1 VLNKSM
7 SDCPVINTELKEEQ
21 LTEPFFEREKGIL
34 IVISGPSCAGK
45 GSVCKIICRKN
56 PDLRLSI
63 SETTRQPRN
72 SEKHGREY
80 FYISKESFEERIKK
94 GQYLEYATVYENYYG
109 TPKDYVEN
117 LLESGFDVILEID
130 IQGAAKV
137 RTNYKEGI
145 YIFIVPPS
153 MQELRRRIEER
164 GTESKEQMEM
174 RLNCAYEE
182 MKNADDYSYIVI
194 NDDLNDAAQRVQSII
209 TAEKCR
215 TERLKN
221 KIEDILG
228 R

>member
-1 VLNKSM
+1 M
-7 SDCPVINTELKEEQ
+7 SSCPINTRELNDEEMK
-21 LTEPFFEREKGIL
+21 EPFFKREKGIL

-45 GSVCKIICRKN
+45 GSVCRIISRNN

-72 SEKHGREY
+72 GEKHGRDY
-80 FYISKESFEERIKK
+80 FFLTKTEFEERIKK
-94 GQYLEYATVYENYYG
+94 GQYLEYASVYENYYG

-117 LLESGFDVILEID
+117 LLESGYDVILEID

-137 RTNYKEGI
+137 RTGYKEGI

-153 MQELRRRIEER
+153 MKELKRRIEER

-174 RLNCAYEE
+174 RLSCASEE
-182 MKNADDYSYIVI
+182 IKNADDYSYIVI
-194 NDDLNDAAQRVQSII
+194 NDDLNVAANKVQSII

-221 KIEDILG
+221 RIEEILG

>member
-1 VLNKSM
+1 M
-7 SDCPVINTELKEEQ
+7 SDCPIENQEVNKMQLSEL
-21 LTEPFFEREKGIL
+21 FFEREKGIL

-45 GSVCKIICRKN
+45 GSVCKIICQKN

-63 SETTRQPRN
+63 SETTRKPRN
-72 SEKHGREY
+72 YEKQGRDY
-80 FYISKESFEERIKK
+80 FYVSKESFETRIEQ

-117 LLESGFDVILEID
+117 LLESGYDVILEID

-137 RTNYKEGI
+137 RSNFKEGI

-164 GTESKEQMEM
+164 GTESTEQMEM

-182 MKNADDYSYIVI
+182 MRNADDYSYIVI
-194 NDDLNDAAQRVQSII
+194 NDDLEDAARRVQSII

>member
-1 VLNKSM
+1 M
-7 SDCPVINTELKEEQ
+7 SNCPINTRELNDEEMK
-21 LTEPFFEREKGIL
+21 EPFFKREKGIL

-45 GSVCKIICRKN
+45 GSVCRIISKNN

-72 SEKHGREY
+72 GEKHGRDY
-80 FYISKESFEERIKK
+80 FYITKEEFEKRIEK
-94 GQYLEYATVYENYYG
+94 GQYLEYASVYENYYG

-117 LLESGFDVILEID
+117 LLESSYDVILEID

-137 RTNYKEGI
+137 RTSYKEGI

-153 MQELRRRIEER
+153 MKELKRRIEER

-174 RLNCAYEE
+174 RLSCASEE
-182 MKNADDYSYIVI
+182 IKNADDYSYVVI
-194 NDDLNDAAQRVQSII
+194 NDDLNVAANKVQSII

-221 KIEDILG
+221 RIEEILG

>member
-1 VLNKSM
+1 M
-7 SDCPVINTELKEEQ
+7 SICPINTRELNEDEMK
-21 LTEPFFEREKGIL
+21 EPFFKREKGIL

-45 GSVCKIICRKN
+45 GSVCRIISRNN

-72 SEKHGREY
+72 SEKHGRDY
-80 FYISKESFEERIKK
+80 FYISKAEFEDRIKK
-94 GQYLEYATVYENYYG
+94 GQYLEYASVYENYYG

-117 LLESGFDVILEID
+117 LLESGYDVILEID

-137 RTNYKEGI
+137 RTGYKEGI

-153 MQELRRRIEER
+153 MKELKRRIEER
-164 GTESKEQMEM
+164 GTESKEQMEI
-174 RLNCAYEE
+174 RLSCASEE
-182 MKNADDYSYIVI
+182 IKNADDYSYIVI
-194 NDDLNDAAQRVQSII
+194 NDDLNVAANKVQSII

-221 KIEDILG
+221 RIEEILG

>member
-1 VLNKSM
+1 M
-7 SDCPVINTELKEEQ
+7 SSCPINTRELNDEEMK
-21 LTEPFFEREKGIL
+21 EPFFKREKGIL

-45 GSVCKIICRKN
+45 GSVCRIISRNN

-72 SEKHGREY
+72 GEKHGRDY
-80 FYISKESFEERIKK
+80 FFLTKTEFEERIKK
-94 GQYLEYATVYENYYG
+94 GQYLEYASVYENYYG

-117 LLESGFDVILEID
+117 LLESGYDVILEID

-137 RTNYKEGI
+137 RTGYKEGI
-145 YIFIVPPS
+145 YMFIVPPS
-153 MQELRRRIEER
+153 MKELKRRIEER

-174 RLNCAYEE
+174 RLSCASEE
-182 MKNADDYSYIVI
+182 IKNADDYSYIVI
-194 NDDLNDAAQRVQSII
+194 NDDLNVAANKVQSII

-221 KIEDILG
+221 RIEEILG

>member
-1 VLNKSM
+1 MKSM
-7 SDCPVINTELKEEQ
+7 SECSHQRKKTGEDNTAGEL
-21 LTEPFFEREKGIL
+21 FFEREKGIL

-45 GSVCKIICRKN
+45 GSVCKIITQRN
-56 PDLRLSI
+56 PDIRLSI
-63 SETTRQPRN
+63 SETTREPRN
-72 SEKHGREY
+72 NEKHGRDY
-80 FYISKESFEERIKK
+80 FYISKESFEKRIKE

-109 TPKDYVEN
+109 TPKDCVEN
-117 LLESGFDVILEID
+117 LLDAGFDVILEID

-137 RTNYKEGI
+137 RNNYKEGI

-174 RLNCAYEE
+174 RLNCAYDE

-194 NDDLNDAAQRVQSII
+194 NDDLEDAATRVQSII

>member
-1 VLNKSM
+1 MEPTNEYLKTREKLDKNGSG
-7 SDCPVINTELKEEQ
+7 EL
-21 LTEPFFEREKGIL
+21 FFEREKGIL

-45 GSVCKIICRKN
+45 GSVCKIICAKN
-56 PDLRLSI
+56 PDLRLSV
-63 SETTRQPRN
+63 SETTREPRN
-72 SEKHGREY
+72 NEKHGIDY
-80 FYISKESFEERIKK
+80 SYISKECFERRIKEDL
-94 GQYLEYATVYENYYG
+94 YLEYATVYKNYYG

-117 LLESGFDVILEID
+117 LLNSGFDVILEID

-137 RTNYKEGI
+137 RSNYKKGI

-153 MQELRRRIEER
+153 MQELKRRIEER

-174 RLNCAYEE
+174 RLNCAYDE

-194 NDDLNDAAQRVQSII
+194 NDVLDDAANRVQCII

-221 KIEDILG
+221 KIEEILG